1 MEYQNQYEALN
12 EYLEKAY
19 VEPCKALYEMLSQHS
34 KDAYDFW
41 QVIVPNWKT
50 FAVNGTLTM
59 AVAAFGYSVIQ
70 AQSVMAEEDIL
81 VTNEPTATRT
91 PRPTATQVNDPRCI
105 SFEANIGPNT
115 AFVTWVLEA
124 EGRGGW
130 TLLTSNQNI
139 VDQGRVSTGALG
151 YTHQGEQGV
160 SYELDVLFDGEADV
174 ENCGEYSV
182 SQVNTPTS
190 TSTPTN
196 VVTLQPWKT
205 LTPTE
210 TGTPDL
216 TVTATFA
223 TPVFIT
229 LVPTRT
235 PTSAPTV
242 TVTLTP
248 VSDDE
253 NNLYLPIAEKS

>member
-1 MEYQNQYEALN
+1 MEYQNQNEALN
-12 EYLEKAY
+12 EYLERAY
-19 VEPCKALYEMLSQHS
+19 VEPCKALYEMLSEHS

-59 AVAAFGYSVIQ
+59 AVAAFGYSAIQ

-81 VTNEPTATRT
+81 VTNEP
-91 PRPTATQVNDPRCI
+91 
-105 SFEANIGPNT
+105 
-115 AFVTWVLEA
+115 
-124 EGRGGW
+124 
-130 TLLTSNQNI
+130 
-139 VDQGRVSTGALG
+139 
-151 YTHQGEQGV
+151 
-160 SYELDVLFDGEADV
+160 
-174 ENCGEYSV
+174 
-182 SQVNTPTS
+182 